1 MKHNEL
7 EEAFQQAAEKT
18 ENIKQQLNEIQ
29 TQVEGIAEK
38 SDADSLGGFT
48 LDYAQQVAE
57 TGIFAQY
64 VEEFGI
70 VGATVIVLG
79 GLAWTWMKKQK
90 ERSNEIKEMEGREEE
105 KEASQ
110 EKEVTT
116 DSVQKTESQPPKTQ

>member
-7 EEAFQQAAEKT
+7 EEAFQRAAEKT
-18 ENIKQQLNEIQ
+18 EDIKQQLQEFQ
-29 TQVEGIAEK
+29 AQAQSMAEK
-38 SDADSLGGFT
+38 SDADSLSGFT

-64 VEEFGI
+64 TEEFGI

-90 ERSNEIKEMEGREEE
+90 ERSNEIKDMERRE
-105 KEASQ
+105 KEEASK
-110 EKEVTT
+110 KEEVAT
-116 DSVQKTESQPPKTQ
+116 DSLQKTESEPPKTQ

>member
-90 ERSNEIKEMEGREEE
+90 ERSNEIKEMDGREEE
-105 KEASQ
+105 KASE
-110 EKEVTT
+110 EKEVST